1 MILLNPSPHNHAF
14 TFIEIMLVMLLVL
27 LAMTGT
33 LHELAP
39 YLWILEVS
47 AALVWFALSFAILR
61 RTIWDV
67 TIRRTIM
74 WDIRQIV
81 TLLFALHIAVAFLLR
96 FYYKQDLLF
105 SYLSPLVLLV
115 AFPLIAYPLL
125 RSLLIKLFQS
135 RRLSAERIMA
145 IASTTDAAKQF
156 LQKYPDSRIY
166 IYDHDRN
173 HKVGVCLLQYRRTRD
188 ERPDLYEDVL
198 LEIPINLKQKRVVE
212 GKERFT
218 HYIFQPYREGSII
231 MELPDDIPQ
240 IYNYSNES
248 NSLDQQVLSHFDGII
263 NAFPSLEKSPLPI
276 AIRNIP
282 FEMVT

>member
-1 MILLNPSPHNHAF
+1 
-14 TFIEIMLVMLLVL
+14 MLLVL

-33 LHELAP
+33 LHELKP
-39 YLWILEVS
+39 YLWILEVG

-67 TIRRTIM
+67 TTRRTIM
-74 WDIRQIV
+74 WDIKQV
-81 TLLFALHIAVAFLLR
+81 VGFLFVLHIAVAFLLR

-105 SYLSPLVLLV
+105 SYLSPLVLFV
-115 AFPLIAYPLL
+115 AFPLITYPLL
-125 RSLLIKLFQS
+125 KTLFIKLSKS
-135 RRLSAERIMA
+135 RRLSAERIKT
-145 IASTTDAAKQF
+145 IASNTNAAKQF
-156 LQKYPDSRIY
+156 LLKYPGSKIY

-173 HKVGVCLLQYRRTRD
+173 HQVGVCLLQYRRTRD
-188 ERPDLYEDVL
+188 ERPDLYEDLL

-212 GKERFT
+212 GKENFM

-240 IYNYSNES
+240 IYNSSDES
-248 NSLDQQVLSHFDGII
+248 NSLDQQVLSHFDGIM
-263 NAFPSLEKSPLPI
+263 NAFPSLEQSPLPI